1 MQDGFLNTLAGIV
14 RVQKVSYHKFPCT
27 TGAKFHGMY
36 NSIIGSMNQV
46 SYILYF
52 PVTIGHETVMG
63 KVMFFGTVRQES
75 HQFDFEAEYAFL
87 EELMDNKAL
96 VRIT

>member
-1 MQDGFLNTLAGIV
+1 
-14 RVQKVSYHKFPCT
+14 
-27 TGAKFHGMY
+27 
-36 NSIIGSMNQV
+36 
-46 SYILYF
+46 
-52 PVTIGHETVMG
+52 MG
-63 KVMFFGTVRQES
+63 KVMFFGTVQQES